1 MLQEIKTLVQTLNEQ
16 RDAYYNKDSPKMTDK
31 EYDRLFD
38 RLEELEKKSGIIF
51 SNSPTKS
58 VGYYPVSELA
68 KVRHTSQA
76 AYVATASAQGGA
88 AAAGATTGTALAG
101 PLGTVVGVIVTSK
114 TFWKVVGG
122 ILMAIF
128 LWMFII
134 ANLIGIILTYL
145 GFADADAFA
154 NEAQSEELA
163 NLKVRVE
170 QILDK
175 EEYEHEIMAIIEQ
188 NRDVRLEEI
197 AADKQEKYNDYE
209 LSVIDEYET
218 KFKRNA
224 SYYLSIFL
232 LDIWDSNTRNE
243 FLGYSSEW
251 GDMTTNLSSPYDA
264 YFQEAAQSY
273 GVPVAL
279 LKAMGKTES
288 NFNQSAVSS
297 AGAIG
302 VMQLMPGTA
311 ASLGVDPYDARQNIM
326 GGAKYI
332 AGNLE
337 QFKGYSNGLELAIA
351 AYNAGP
357 GAVIKYGYQIPPYKE
372 TQNYVKKVL
381 GYLTIEERKN
391 GNNEGTE
398 TDEDLSEPY
407 QQLKTAVTE
416 HVDSFF
422 SWSVTDKKEREIMES
437 VYYQILESGKQEI
450 DQTTYEKLKADGEN
464 VVKETVPVMKQT
476 VEYTLALLLSS
487 QPVSGSGYEYKYVTS
502 QSTFELVLKVLKV
515 MDEGV
520 SALKDA
526 FFSLFSW
533 KDFVT
538 GGGED
543 TYVSNID
550 ASGDI
555 FTYDTVGKGVKKVVY
570 FNQTEEPWGSMP
582 YGTSTIGAAG
592 CGPTSMSIVISTL
605 TGKIVNP
612 QTTCAFSMNNGE
624 YVPGAGTAHSFI
636 GNAASNWGL
645 TCERVGKDRMDY
657 VVQSLKEGKMVVEIC
672 EAYTITGSGSGHFIV
687 LTGVTRDGYITIAD
701 CASRERSTKAYS
713 VDTIKSY
720 GRDLSAGA
728 FWIIGKD

>member
-1 MLQEIKTLVQTLNEQ
+1 MRDDKSDASPLDGAAGTVSQAAQTAGQIQKTVNQ
-16 RDAYYNKDSPKMTDK
+16 
-31 EYDRLFD
+31 
-38 RLEELEKKSGIIF
+38 
-51 SNSPTKS
+51 
-58 VGYYPVSELA
+58 
-68 KVRHTSQA
+68 VRQGAGAAQKAAHTSQA
-76 AYVATASAQGGA
+76 AYAATASAQGGA

-197 AADKQEKYNDYE
+197 AADKQENYNDYE

-311 ASLGVDPYDARQNIM
+311 TSLGVDPYDARQNIM

-422 SWSVTDKKEREIMES
+422 SWSVTDEKEREIMES

>member
-1 MLQEIKTLVQTLNEQ
+1 MRDDKSDASPLDGAAGTVSQAAQTAGQIQKTVNQVIQ
-16 RDAYYNKDSPKMTDK
+16 GAGAAQK
-31 EYDRLFD
+31 
-38 RLEELEKKSGIIF
+38 
-51 SNSPTKS
+51 
-58 VGYYPVSELA
+58 A
-68 KVRHTSQA
+68 AHTSQA

>member
-1 MLQEIKTLVQTLNEQ
+1 MRDDKSDASPLDGAAGTVSQAAQTAGQIQKTVNQARQ
-16 RDAYYNKDSPKMTDK
+16 GAGAAQK
-31 EYDRLFD
+31 
-38 RLEELEKKSGIIF
+38 
-51 SNSPTKS
+51 
-58 VGYYPVSELA
+58 A
-68 KVRHTSQA
+68 AHTSQA

-114 TFWKVVGG
+114 TSRKVVGG

>member
-1 MLQEIKTLVQTLNEQ
+1 MRDDKSDASPLDGAAGTVSQAAQTAGQIQKTVNQARQ
-16 RDAYYNKDSPKMTDK
+16 GAGAAQK
-31 EYDRLFD
+31 
-38 RLEELEKKSGIIF
+38 
-51 SNSPTKS
+51 
-58 VGYYPVSELA
+58 A
-68 KVRHTSQA
+68 AHTSQA

-570 FNQTEEPWGSMP
+570 FNQTEEPWDYFVNNLRQNYIAGDVLDTLRRLEELFCTEVGIPSARSDKKERMISSEAESNDVE
-582 YGTSTIGAAG
+582 TSTRMEMWLDGWKKSCDDVKKMFG
-592 CGPTSMSIVISTL
+592 VEVS
-605 TGKIVNP
+605 VNWRHNP
-612 QTTCAFSMNNGE
+612 NKKS
-624 YVPGAGTAHSFI
+624 V
-636 GNAASNWGL
+636 
-645 TCERVGKDRMDY
+645 
-657 VVQSLKEGKMVVEIC
+657 
-672 EAYTITGSGSGHFIV
+672 
-687 LTGVTRDGYITIAD
+687 
-701 CASRERSTKAYS
+701 SREPSGG
-713 VDTIKSY
+713 D
-720 GRDLSAGA
+720 D
-728 FWIIGKD
+728 D

>member
-1 MLQEIKTLVQTLNEQ
+1 MRDDKSDASPLDGAAGTVSQAAQTAGQIQKTVNQARQ
-16 RDAYYNKDSPKMTDK
+16 GAGAAQK
-31 EYDRLFD
+31 
-38 RLEELEKKSGIIF
+38 
-51 SNSPTKS
+51 
-58 VGYYPVSELA
+58 A
-68 KVRHTSQA
+68 AHTSQA

-188 NRDVRLEEI
+188 NRAVRLEEI

>member
-1 MLQEIKTLVQTLNEQ
+1 MPWHYFLYYSKYLSQAAQTAGQIQKTVNQARQ
-16 RDAYYNKDSPKMTDK
+16 GAGAAQK
-31 EYDRLFD
+31 
-38 RLEELEKKSGIIF
+38 
-51 SNSPTKS
+51 
-58 VGYYPVSELA
+58 A
-68 KVRHTSQA
+68 AHTSQA

-672 EAYTITGSGSGHFIV
+672 EAYTITGSCSGHFIV

>member
-1 MLQEIKTLVQTLNEQ
+1 MRDDKSDASPLDGAAGTVSQAAQTAGQIQKTVNQARQ
-16 RDAYYNKDSPKMTDK
+16 GAGAAQK
-31 EYDRLFD
+31 
-38 RLEELEKKSGIIF
+38 
-51 SNSPTKS
+51 
-58 VGYYPVSELA
+58 A
-68 KVRHTSQA
+68 AHTSQA

-326 GGAKYI
+326 GSAKYI

>member
-1 MLQEIKTLVQTLNEQ
+1 MRDDKSDASPLDGAAGTVSQAAQTAGQIQKTVNQARQ
-16 RDAYYNKDSPKMTDK
+16 GAGAAQK
-31 EYDRLFD
+31 
-38 RLEELEKKSGIIF
+38 
-51 SNSPTKS
+51 
-58 VGYYPVSELA
+58 A
-68 KVRHTSQA
+68 AHTSQA

-407 QQLKTAVTE
+407 QQLKTAVTG

>member
-1 MLQEIKTLVQTLNEQ
+1 MRDDKSDASPLDGAAGTVSQAAQTAGQIQKTVNQARQ
-16 RDAYYNKDSPKMTDK
+16 GAGAAQK
-31 EYDRLFD
+31 
-38 RLEELEKKSGIIF
+38 
-51 SNSPTKS
+51 
-58 VGYYPVSELA
+58 A
-68 KVRHTSQA
+68 AHTSQA

-636 GNAASNWGL
+636 GNAPSNWGL

>member
-1 MLQEIKTLVQTLNEQ
+1 MRDDKSDASPLDGAAGTVSQAAQTAGQIQKTVNQARQ
-16 RDAYYNKDSPKMTDK
+16 GAGAAQK
-31 EYDRLFD
+31 
-38 RLEELEKKSGIIF
+38 
-51 SNSPTKS
+51 
-58 VGYYPVSELA
+58 A
-68 KVRHTSQA
+68 AHTSQA

-592 CGPTSMSIVISTL
+592 CGPTSMPIVISTL

>member
-1 MLQEIKTLVQTLNEQ
+1 MRDDKSDASPLDGAAGTVSQAAQTAGQIQKTVNQVIQ
-16 RDAYYNKDSPKMTDK
+16 GAGAAQK
-31 EYDRLFD
+31 
-38 RLEELEKKSGIIF
+38 
-51 SNSPTKS
+51 
-58 VGYYPVSELA
+58 A
-68 KVRHTSQA
+68 AHTSQA

-197 AADKQEKYNDYE
+197 AADKQENYNDYE

>member
-1 MLQEIKTLVQTLNEQ
+1 MRDDKSDASPLDGAAGTVSQAAQTAGQIQKTVNQARQ
-16 RDAYYNKDSPKMTDK
+16 GAGAAQK
-31 EYDRLFD
+31 
-38 RLEELEKKSGIIF
+38 
-51 SNSPTKS
+51 
-58 VGYYPVSELA
+58 A
-68 KVRHTSQA
+68 AHTSQA

-88 AAAGATTGTALAG
+88 ATAGATTGTALAG

>member
-1 MLQEIKTLVQTLNEQ
+1 MRDDKSDASPLDGAAGTVSQAAQTAGQIQKTVNQARQ
-16 RDAYYNKDSPKMTDK
+16 GAGAAQK
-31 EYDRLFD
+31 
-38 RLEELEKKSGIIF
+38 
-51 SNSPTKS
+51 
-58 VGYYPVSELA
+58 A
-68 KVRHTSQA
+68 AHTSQA
-76 AYVATASAQGGA
+76 AYAATASAQGGA

-134 ANLIGIILTYL
+134 ANLIGIILAYL

-197 AADKQEKYNDYE
+197 AADKQENYNDYE

-232 LDIWDSNTRNE
+232 LDIWDSSTRNE

-251 GDMTTNLSSPYDA
+251 GNMTTNLSSPYDA

-288 NFNQSAVSS
+288 NFNQSVVSS

-422 SWSVTDKKEREIMES
+422 SWSVTDEKEREIMES

-543 TYVSNID
+543 AYVSNID

>member
-1 MLQEIKTLVQTLNEQ
+1 MRDDKSNASPLDGAAGTVSQAAQTAGQIQKTVNQARQ
-16 RDAYYNKDSPKMTDK
+16 GAGAAQK
-31 EYDRLFD
+31 
-38 RLEELEKKSGIIF
+38 
-51 SNSPTKS
+51 
-58 VGYYPVSELA
+58 A
-68 KVRHTSQA
+68 AHTSQA

-197 AADKQEKYNDYE
+197 AADKQENYNDYE

>member
-1 MLQEIKTLVQTLNEQ
+1 MRDDKSNASPLDGAAGTVSQAAQTAGQIQKTVNQARQ
-16 RDAYYNKDSPKMTDK
+16 GAGAAQK
-31 EYDRLFD
+31 
-38 RLEELEKKSGIIF
+38 
-51 SNSPTKS
+51 
-58 VGYYPVSELA
+58 A
-68 KVRHTSQA
+68 AHTSQA
-76 AYVATASAQGGA
+76 AYAATASAQGGA

-197 AADKQEKYNDYE
+197 AADKQENYNDYE

-422 SWSVTDKKEREIMES
+422 SWSVTDEKEREIMES

-476 VEYTLALLLSS
+476 VEHTLALLLSS

-520 SALKDA
+520 AALKDA

>member
-1 MLQEIKTLVQTLNEQ
+1 MRDDKSDASPLDGAAGTVSQAAQTAGQIQKTVNQARQ
-16 RDAYYNKDSPKMTDK
+16 GAGAAQK
-31 EYDRLFD
+31 
-38 RLEELEKKSGIIF
+38 
-51 SNSPTKS
+51 
-58 VGYYPVSELA
+58 A
-68 KVRHTSQA
+68 AHTSQA

-264 YFQEAAQSY
+264 YFQEVAQSY